1 MSTKSRRVL
10 QTLVSVVILV
20 VSVYFAFRGIDLDR
34 FIAAFGKANYWW
46 VIASMP
52 IVMLSHYMRAMRWTT
67 LLVPL
72 RKGVSVFNSFSAI
85 MIGYMFNNLIPR
97 SGEVIR
103 AYVFSRREQFSLS
116 TTFAV
121 VFVERIL
128 DVVSLAVLLLLT
140 SSAFRK
146 EIAVA
151 FPDFSSWIVSFAIVI
166 AVGVILIVVFLKT
179 PLASLFLRYVVQ
191 PYSAKWYE
199 RLTNY
204 LENFVRGFAVLS
216 SPGQYLRIFA
226 ETVTMWLL
234 YVIPLYLLFFA
245 FDFQSQMRL
254 TMFDAN
260 VLCVITSLA
269 IAAAPSPGAIGVYHW
284 CAQITLTKFY
294 GIDTETALAYATIA
308 HGIGFFVP
316 ILGGPFLMMREGMK
330 GFSWRSVAAGANAEK
345 GVDGKAG
352 LS

>member
-1 MSTKSRRVL
+1 MNTRSKRIL
-10 QTLVSVVILV
+10 QTLVSVVILII
-20 VSVYFAFRGIDLDR
+20 SVYFAFGGIDLDR
-34 FIAAFGKANYWW
+34 FAAAFGKANYWW
-46 VIASMP
+46 VLASMP
-52 IVMLSHYMRAMRWTT
+52 VVLLSHYVRAMRWKT

-72 RKGVSVFNSFSAI
+72 REKASVLNGFSAI

-103 AYVFSRREQFSLS
+103 AYVFSRREQFPLS

-128 DVVSLAVLLLLT
+128 DVVALAILLLFT
-140 SSAFRK
+140 SSAFRR

-151 FPDFSSWIVSFAIVI
+151 FPEFSSWIVAFAIVA
-166 AVGVILIVVFLKT
+166 AVGVLALALFLKT
-179 PLASLFLRYVVQ
+179 SLASLFLRMVVQ
-191 PYSAKWYE
+191 PFSQRWYE
-199 RLTNY
+199 RLSHY

-216 SPGQYLRIFA
+216 SPGQYLRIA
-226 ETVTMWLL
+226 LETMSMWLL
-234 YVIPLYLLFFA
+234 YVIPLYMLFFA
-245 FDFQSQMRL
+245 FDFHLQHPL
-254 TMFDAN
+254 TLFDAN

-284 CAQITLTKFY
+284 CAQVTLTKFY

-316 ILGGPFLMMREGMK
+316 ILTGPLFMMRESARGL
-330 GFSWRSVAAGANAEK
+330 SWRSVASGAD
-345 GVDGKAG
+345 VDKV
-352 LS
+352 